1 MPGLDLGRILLIHP
15 LGYRREAAADDIAR
29 KANLMPP
36 LGLASLAAWLEL
48 KGFRADIVD
57 CFASPDARDLI
68 KEHLTRHRPG
78 FIGFS
83 TTTSSFL
90 DGARIAAEAKEILPG
105 VTTVFGGPHV
115 SALGSLVLENHPA
128 VDLVIAG
135 EGEVTLEEVMADGG
149 RHPETIPGVICRT
162 PDGLVVVA
170 PPRQR
175 ITDLDTLPF
184 PAYRKLAGFPAAY
197 RLPIFNYPRAP
208 NSSCVSS
215 RGCPYACT
223 YCDRSVFGRSF
234 RFNSAGYLNEHL
246 RLLKTDFG
254 VRHVN
259 FYDDQFTF
267 NRPRVEEFCRL
278 MLERPTGMTFNCAV
292 RAEHVDSD
300 LLRLM
305 KRAGCWMISL
315 GIETGDPE
323 LLARHR
329 QNPDLEM
336 LAGRVRMIREAGIR
350 TKGLMM
356 MGLPGETE
364 ASIHRSMEYVFSLG
378 LDDFNLAKFTP
389 FPGTPLYDTVRQT
402 GTFDEDWEKM
412 DCMHFLFIP
421 EGMTRERLEELFIL
435 FYKTHYTKARVLA
448 GYVSMLWKSP
458 DSWRRFLADL
468 GSFWRFAHTDQRLEH
483 RS

>member
-1 MPGLDLGRILLIHP
+1 VPGLDLGRILLVHP

-36 LGLASLAAWLEL
+36 LGLASLAAWVES

-68 KEHLTRHRPG
+68 RGYLTTERPG

-90 DGARIAAEAKEILPG
+90 DATRIAAEAKEILPG
-105 VTTVFGGPHV
+105 VTTLFGGPHV
-115 SALGSLVLENHPA
+115 SALGPKVLEEYPA

-135 EGEVTLEEVMADGG
+135 EGEVTLEEVMAAGG
-149 RHPETIPGVICRT
+149 SRPETIPGVICRG
-162 PDGLVVVA
+162 PDGRAASA
-170 PPRQR
+170 PPRPR
-175 ITDLDTLPF
+175 IKDLDSLPF
-184 PAYRKLAGFPAAY
+184 PAYRKLAGFPSAY
-197 RLPIFNYPRAP
+197 RLPIFNYPTAP
-208 NSSCVSS
+208 NSSCISS
-215 RGCPYACT
+215 RGCPYACS

-234 RFNSAGYLNEHL
+234 RFNSAAYLHQHL
-246 RLLKTDFG
+246 LLLKGDFG
-254 VRHVN
+254 IRHIN

-267 NRPRVEEFCRL
+267 NRARVEEFCRL

-292 RAEHVDSD
+292 RAEHVDRE

-329 QNPDLEM
+329 QNPDLRM
-336 LAGRVRMIREAGIR
+336 LADTIRTIREVGIR
-350 TKGLMM
+350 TKGLLM

-364 ASIHRSMEYVFSLG
+364 ASIRRSMEYVFSLG
-378 LDDFNLAKFTP
+378 LDDLNLAKFTP
-389 FPGTPLYDTVRQT
+389 FPGTPLYDTVRGA
-402 GTFDEDWEKM
+402 GTFDEDWERM
-412 DCMHFLFIP
+412 DCMNFLFVP

-435 FYKTHYTKARVLA
+435 FYKTHYTQARVLA
-448 GYVSMLWKSP
+448 GYLTMLWKSP
-458 DSWRRFLADL
+458 DSWRRFIADL
-468 GSFWRFAHTDQRLEH
+468 GSFWRFAHTDRRLEN